1 MTEHDDPVVLGPSS
15 GVPELDERKL
25 STLAQVGHH
34 WRNAVADTAAWHD
47 ALPVDPGLRA
57 AAPDPRGRFSRVEF
71 VRDGAD
77 PDVEATP
84 HAGVMPT
91 AGGRTLNLA
100 RRLALGRPLRSTA
113 VLEERMRKVIA
124 LPVLSSDALS
134 SVAYGPEAMLVVLVL
149 AGSAGLALSLPI
161 AAAIVVLM
169 IAVGLSY
176 RQTIRAYPRGGGS
189 YIVASDN
196 LGPWPGMIAAA
207 GLMLDYVLTVAVSVA
222 AGVAAITSAIPELA
236 PDRVPLGLAAIAILL
251 AGNLRGVRQAG
262 AIFASPTYAF
272 ILAIALLVVVGV
284 VDAAGRGF
292 AATPHPPVHAV
303 EGLSLLVVLRAFSSG
318 ATAMTGIE
326 AISDGVPSFRP
337 VEWRN
342 ARTTLTLMVSLLVAM
357 FVGTIALIELDGI
370 VPSSSQTVLS
380 QLAHLHLGSGVLYA
394 YVQAATA
401 LILLLA
407 ANTAYSDFPR
417 LLFFL
422 ARDFRA
428 PRLFLRLGDRL
439 AFSNGIIVL
448 SVAAAAIYVAFSGRT
463 ESLIP
468 LFAVGVFLAFT
479 LSQSGMVMFWRRKRG
494 PNWRRALTIN
504 AIGAGLSAI
513 VLVITGVT
521 KFTEGAWLV
530 VILVPL
536 LACWFWRIRVHYD
549 AVGRAI
555 ELHRIPVNDAC
566 RAVIP
571 VATAGLGSQ
580 RKDEIGRAEGEESP
594 DELAH
599 LIVVPLASMDLAGM
613 RTLAYA
619 ASLGQPMLAI
629 HLSPDDDDADRFRRY
644 WKTWG
649 DLLPLQIV
657 DSPYRSLVV
666 PTTRYLEAL
675 HAQRPDLTITVLL
688 PELIVR
694 GWHRILHNQLDVRL
708 RRALRNHPG
717 IVVSTVP
724 FHIPDG

>member
-1 MTEHDDPVVLGPSS
+1 
-15 GVPELDERKL
+15 
-25 STLAQVGHH
+25 
-34 WRNAVADTAAWHD
+34 
-47 ALPVDPGLRA
+47 
-57 AAPDPRGRFSRVEF
+57 
-71 VRDGAD
+71 
-77 PDVEATP
+77 
-84 HAGVMPT
+84 
-91 AGGRTLNLA
+91 
-100 RRLALGRPLRSTA
+100 
-113 VLEERMRKVIA
+113 
-124 LPVLSSDALS
+124 
-134 SVAYGPEAMLVVLVL
+134 
-149 AGSAGLALSLPI
+149 
-161 AAAIVVLM
+161 
-169 IAVGLSY
+169 
-176 RQTIRAYPRGGGS
+176 
-189 YIVASDN
+189 
-196 LGPWPGMIAAA
+196 
-207 GLMLDYVLTVAVSVA
+207 
-222 AGVAAITSAIPELA
+222 
-236 PDRVPLGLAAIAILL
+236 
-251 AGNLRGVRQAG
+251 
-262 AIFASPTYAF
+262 
-272 ILAIALLVVVGV
+272 
-284 VDAAGRGF
+284 
-292 AATPHPPVHAV
+292 
-303 EGLSLLVVLRAFSSG
+303 
-318 ATAMTGIE
+318 MTGIE
-326 AISDGVPSFRP
+326 AISDGIPSFKP

-342 ARTTLTLMVSLLVAM
+342 ARTTLTLMVALLIAM
-357 FVGTIALIELDGI
+357 FTGTILLIELDGI

-380 QLAHLHLGSGVLYA
+380 QLAHVHLGSSVAYA

-448 SVAAAAIYVAFSGRT
+448 TLAAAAIYVGFNGQT
-463 ESLIP
+463 DSLIP

-479 LSQSGMVMFWRRKRG
+479 LSQSGMVMFWRRERG
-494 PNWRRALTIN
+494 PNWRRSLAIN
-504 AIGAGLSAI
+504 GVGAGLSAT
-513 VLVITGVT
+513 VLVITSVT

-536 LACWFWRIRVHYD
+536 LTLWFWRIRVHYD
-549 AVGRAI
+549 RVGRAI

-571 VATAGLGSQ
+571 VASAGLGSQ
-580 RKDEIGRAEGEESP
+580 RSLEIGRAEGEESP
-594 DELAH
+594 DELSH

-619 ASLGQPMLAI
+619 ASLGQPTLAI
-629 HLSPDDDDADRFRRY
+629 HLSPDEDDSDRFRRY
-644 WKTWG
+644 WSTWG

-657 DSPYRSLVV
+657 DSPYRSLVA

-694 GWHRILHNQLDVRL
+694 GWHRILHNQLAWRL
-708 RRALRNHPG
+708 RRALRNHSG